1 MGYIAERMAIIGAG
15 IVGGFLFLVLM
26 SFLFPTNGFV
36 AQGGIWYIFLGI
48 SIASVFYAFLKIKP
62 NGAKKR
68 TKSANGSKKRTKS
81 ALGIIKESYAKYT
94 IGPRKR
100 TESPLGIIKERYAKG
115 EITRKKFKQMKKDL
129 E

>member
-1 MGYIAERMAIIGAG
+1 MGYRAERLAIIGAG

-26 SFLFPTNGFV
+26 SFVFPTNGFV
-36 AQGGIWYIFLGI
+36 AQGGIWYIFLVI

-68 TKSANGSKKRTKS
+68 TKSA
-81 ALGIIKESYAKYT
+81 LGIIKESYAKYAT
-94 IGPRKR
+94 GPRKR